1 MPKVTVILP
10 NYNHQDYIEERI
22 ESILNQ
28 DFDDFELII
37 LDDAS
42 TDKSPEKIRK
52 FLNDTRVK
60 EFVVN
65 DQNSGSTFIQWEKG
79 LQKAQGE
86 YIWIAESDDVAD
98 KRFLSE
104 LIAILDNHPKIGVAF
119 CPSTWID
126 EQSIKILEPDH
137 EVNEDLWQ
145 GNYLI
150 QNDFLAGNLIYKAS
164 SAVFRKN
171 LVNKIS
177 FSQINEFKYT
187 GDWLFWVQLVS
198 DVQVK
203 RIGKRLNYFRR
214 HANNVSFKSERSGLQ
229 FIEGIK
235 IALDIFKTNPI
246 PWLKKRRTILYWTKK
261 LSSTE
266 GIDHT
271 EVLKKMPFEVRI
283 YFAFFNFFGK

>member
-42 TDKSPEKIRK
+42 TDKSTEKIRK

-104 LIAILDNHPKIGVAF
+104 LITILDNHPKIGVAF

-126 EQSIKILEPDH
+126 EQGTKILEPDH
-137 EVNEDLWQ
+137 EANEDLWK

-150 QNDFLAGNLIYKAS
+150 QNDFLAGNLIYNAS

>member
-1 MPKVTVILP
+1 M
-10 NYNHQDYIEERI
+10 
-22 ESILNQ
+22 
-28 DFDDFELII
+28 
-37 LDDAS
+37 
-42 TDKSPEKIRK
+42 
-52 FLNDTRVK
+52 NDTRVK

-126 EQSIKILEPDH
+126 EQGTKILEPDH
-137 EVNEDLWQ
+137 EANEDLWQ

-150 QNDFLAGNLIYKAS
+150 QNDFLAGNLIYNAS

-214 HANNVSFKSERSGLQ
+214 HADNVSFKSERSGLQ

>member
-60 EFVVN
+60 EFAVN

-126 EQSIKILEPDH
+126 EQGTKILEPDH
-137 EVNEDLWQ
+137 EANEDLWQ

-150 QNDFLAGNLIYKAS
+150 QNDFLAGNLIYNAS

-198 DVQVK
+198 NVQVK

>member
-104 LIAILDNHPKIGVAF
+104 LITILDNHPKIGVAF

-150 QNDFLAGNLIYKAS
+150 QNDFLAGNLIYNAS

-187 GDWLFWVQLVS
+187 GDWLFWVQLVR

>member
-52 FLNDTRVK
+52 FLNNTRVK

-126 EQSIKILEPDH
+126 EQGTKILEPDH
-137 EVNEDLWQ
+137 EANEELWQ

-150 QNDFLAGNLIYKAS
+150 QNDFLAGNLIYNAS

>member
-42 TDKSPEKIRK
+42 TDKSPEKILK

-126 EQSIKILEPDH
+126 EQGTKILEPDH

-150 QNDFLAGNLIYKAS
+150 QNDFLAGNLIYNAS

>member
-1 MPKVTVILP
+1 
-10 NYNHQDYIEERI
+10 
-22 ESILNQ
+22 
-28 DFDDFELII
+28 
-37 LDDAS
+37 
-42 TDKSPEKIRK
+42 
-52 FLNDTRVK
+52 
-60 EFVVN
+60 
-65 DQNSGSTFIQWEKG
+65 
-79 LQKAQGE
+79 
-86 YIWIAESDDVAD
+86 
-98 KRFLSE
+98 
-104 LIAILDNHPKIGVAF
+104 
-119 CPSTWID
+119 
-126 EQSIKILEPDH
+126 LEPDH
-137 EVNEDLWQ
+137 EANEDLWK

-150 QNDFLAGNLIYKAS
+150 QNDFLAGNLIYNAS

>member
-150 QNDFLAGNLIYKAS
+150 QNDFLAGNLIYNAS

-187 GDWLFWVQLVS
+187 GDWLFWVQLVR

>member
-150 QNDFLAGNLIYKAS
+150 QNDFLAGNLIYNAS

>member
-42 TDKSPEKIRK
+42 TDKSTEKIRK

-104 LIAILDNHPKIGVAF
+104 LITILDNHPKIGVAF

-150 QNDFLAGNLIYKAS
+150 QNDFLAGNLIYNAS

>member
-42 TDKSPEKIRK
+42 TDKSPEKILK

-126 EQSIKILEPDH
+126 EQGTKILEPDH
-137 EVNEDLWQ
+137 EANEDLWK

-150 QNDFLAGNLIYKAS
+150 QNDFLAGNLIYNAS